1 MATAVYL
8 LVQKCHLL
16 SESEFAFLFI
26 LSAAFVDVNVNR
38 LMENKNNS
46 DKKVFRNIWLFDS

>member
-1 MATAVYL
+1 MATAVFL

-26 LSAAFVDVNVNR
+26 LSGAFVDVNVVNLNR
-38 LMENKNNS
+38 LMENKVFN
-46 DKKVFRNIWLFDS
+46 KVMIIR

>member
-1 MATAVYL
+1 MATAVFL

-26 LSAAFVDVNVNR
+26 PSAAFVVVSVANLNR

-46 DKKVFRNIWLFDS
+46 DNTVFRNI